1 MTIEI
6 TMLGTSCMV
15 PTKDRNVQSIFLDYN
30 GEGILFDCGE
40 GTQRQMN
47 IAGINRNRVRK
58 IFISHW
64 HGDHVGGLIGLLQT
78 VSNNENVQGVTIF
91 GPKETKER
99 VMHLMKAISFETK
112 RFMPEII
119 EVNPKHLEKIYENE
133 EYYVEAAYL
142 DHSMPCLGFS
152 FVEKD
157 KLRINMA
164 KAKKHGLSEGPI
176 LGRLQKGQTVDVA
189 GKTITPEDVA
199 TVQEGKKITMIM
211 DTQICEN
218 AVLLSKDADLL
229 ICESAYGAELE
240 EKAAEYK
247 HMTTKHAAL
256 IATRAN
262 AKKLLITHFSQ
273 RYATTKELAEE
284 VKTFFANSDCAY
296 DFMKLKL

>member
-1 MTIEI
+1 MSFEL

-15 PTKDRNVQSIFLDYN
+15 PTKDRNVQSIFVDFK

-47 IAGINRNRVRK
+47 LAGINRNRVRK

-78 VSNNENVQGVTIF
+78 ISNSENPQSVTIF
-91 GPKETKER
+91 GPRDTKDR
-99 VMHLMKAISFETK
+99 IHHLMKAISYEAK
-112 RFMPEII
+112 RFMPEIV
-119 EVNPKHLEKIYENE
+119 EVNPKGLEKIYDGE

-142 DHSMPCLGFS
+142 EHSIPCLGFS
-152 FVEKD
+152 IVEKD
-157 KLRINMA
+157 KLRINMT
-164 KAKKHGLSEGPI
+164 KAKKLGLGEGPV
-176 LGRLQKGQTVDVA
+176 LGKLQRGQTVHVQ

-199 TVQEGKKITMIM
+199 TLQEGKKITMIM

-218 AVLLSKDADLL
+218 AVLLAKDADLL
-229 ICESAYGAELE
+229 ISESAYSADME

-256 IATRAN
+256 IATKSG

-273 RYATTKELAEE
+273 RYGSVKELAEE
-284 VKTFFANSDCAY
+284 VKTFFSNSECAY
-296 DFMKLKL
+296 DFMKLKI